1 MIAKALLSLATG
13 SALAS
18 VLLSPAMAKPATD
31 ADLKGKKICWSN
43 GNISSFLSGGKY
55 SSPLIGDGTWSV
67 TANGV
72 EIHAQRWSGML
83 DVDKLPDGTFQS
95 GVEKAVGKYCK

>member
-1 MIAKALLSLATG
+1 MRKYVSPLGI
-13 SALAS
+13 AS
-18 VLLSPAMAKPATD
+18 VLFLAFVSAAMAKPATE

-55 SSPLIGDGTWSV
+55 SSPMIGDGTWSV

-72 EIHAQRWSGML
+72 EIHAQHWSGYL

>member
-1 MIAKALLSLATG
+1 MRNYLSPIGT
-13 SALAS
+13 AS
-18 VLLSPAMAKPATD
+18 VLFLAFVSTAMAKPATD

-95 GVEKAVGKYCK
+95 GVEKSVGKYCK